1 MEYERSLNLY
11 QKCENYAMESLKE
24 LLDGTDKGKKSMRT
38 KMWTS
43 RRESKV
49 EIQEA

>member
-24 LLDGTDKGKKSMRT
+24 LLDGTDKEEKKHENADVDKS
-38 KMWTS
+38 
-43 RRESKV
+43 
-49 EIQEA
+49 A